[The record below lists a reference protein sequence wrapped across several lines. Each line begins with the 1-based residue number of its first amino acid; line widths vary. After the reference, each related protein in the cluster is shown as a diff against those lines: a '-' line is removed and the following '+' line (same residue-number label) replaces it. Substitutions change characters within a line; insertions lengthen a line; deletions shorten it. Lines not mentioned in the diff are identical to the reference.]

1 MSKDELIDAVF
12 ATGENKSRLTA
23 HFHGFLMMKIEG

>member
-12 ATGENKSRLTA
+12 ETSENKSRITA
-23 HFHGFLMMKIEG
+23 HFHGFLMMEIEG

>member
-1 MSKDELIDAVF
+1 MRKDELIDAVF
-12 ATGENKSRLTA
+12 ATSKNKSRITA